1 MDLHVEVTVGAL
13 LVACMMIPM
22 TAVAE
27 RAKSVRTWV
36 FVLAHVGVR
45 TANVGRAIKASVP
58 MPTRHATIFNEALE
72 QGFCRVLTTRF
83 IERRLFFEATS
94 KLSIRIVTSLESRS
108 RARSGLTFFRVLFR

>member
-1 MDLHVEVTVGAL
+1 MCAVDPKLGSTEKPARQASTPVRLLTFQVRDFRFSGNKPVGSSPMRQLKHRSQCQLGMAQFSNEV
-13 LVACMMIPM
+13 
-22 TAVAE
+22 
-27 RAKSVRTWV
+27 
-36 FVLAHVGVR
+36 
-45 TANVGRAIKASVP
+45 
-58 MPTRHATIFNEALE
+58 LE

>member
-45 TANVGRAIKASVP
+45 TANVGPAIEASVP
-58 MPTRHATIFNEALE
+58 MPTRHATIFHEALE
-72 QGFCRVLTTRF
+72 QGFWSVLTIRF
-83 IERRLFFEATS
+83 I
-94 KLSIRIVTSLESRS
+94 
-108 RARSGLTFFRVLFR
+108 ARSLLFEDGYTLALNSTIAVCLVSDILPQVTHRQM